1 MTELELQIIYE
12 DNHLIIVNKK
22 NGQNVQPDKSKDISL
37 QDEVK
42 KYIKEKYNK
51 IGEVFVEAI
60 HRIDKPVSGV
70 VIFAKTTKAL
80 VRMNEMMRN
89 HQIEKTYWAI
99 VKNKPVEN
107 FGTLVHYIK
116 RDAHNNRSLVFD
128 IQNKDAQKAEME
140 YKVIAQ
146 SHFYF
151 LLEIK
156 LITGRHHQI
165 RAQLGAIGSPIKG
178 DIKYG
183 FKRTN
188 KESGIALHARAVS
201 FVHPVKNEKV
211 TYCAPI
217 PDDTLWSK
225 FEIDV

>member
-211 TYCAPI
+211 TYYAPI

>member
-1 MTELELQIIYE
+1 MTALELQIIYE

-42 KYIKEKYNK
+42 KYVKEKYNK
-51 IGEVFVEAI
+51 IGEVFIEAI
-60 HRIDKPVSGV
+60 HRIDKPVSGI

-99 VKNKPVEN
+99 VKNKPIEN
-107 FGTLVHYIK
+107 IGTLVHYLK
-116 RDAHNNRSLVFD
+116 RDANNNRSLVFD
-128 IQNKDAQKAEME
+128 IPNKDAQMAEME

-178 DIKYG
+178 DVKYG
-183 FKRTN
+183 FNRTN
-188 KESGIALHARAVS
+188 KESGIALHARAVC

-211 TYCAPI
+211 IYCAPI
-217 PDDTLWSK
+217 PNDTLWSK

>member
-1 MTELELQIIYE
+1 MTELKIQIIFE

-51 IGEVFVEAI
+51 VGEVFLEAI
-60 HRIDKPVSGV
+60 HRIDKPVSGL

-89 HQIEKTYWAI
+89 HEIQKTYWAI
-99 VKNKPVEN
+99 VKDKPTEDN
-107 FGTLVHYIK
+107 GILIHYLK

-128 IQNKDAQKAEME
+128 SPFSDAQKAELE

-146 SHFYF
+146 SNFYY
-151 LLEIK
+151 LLEVK

-178 DIKYG
+178 DTKYG
-183 FKRTN
+183 FNRTN
-188 KESGIALHARAVS
+188 KEVGIALHARTIA
-201 FVHPVKNEKV
+201 FIHPIKIEYAIYIAPVPNES
-211 TYCAPI
+211 
-217 PDDTLWSK
+217 LWQHFQNK
-225 FEIDV
+225 